1 MWAGGGSLP
10 TSEAGSLHHGIAA
23 HGAQLGGRTE
33 VKFKKSGFM
42 SLLSCSWSPLLWK
55 DAALKDNR
63 LIAKPKRRLLRSLS
77 NARRSTNTFL
87 RVHWYS
93 YIYRLPL
100 RNRVFK
106 KSSAPGP
113 QCRSMCKVAKGQQ
126 WHLSAVC
133 SLPSHREAGQRLK
146 EVREKCGFQ
155 GQRQDWSIK
164 HPLVLHQVGSPCEE
178 LCQQGNTKQSRTL

>member
-1 MWAGGGSLP
+1 MEEERNEKLQLLLNKPEKTLAHMWAGGGSLP

-113 QCRSMCKVAKGQQ
+113 QCRSMCRWQKASSGTCL
-126 WHLSAVC
+126 LSAPC
-133 SLPSHREAGQRLK
+133 LPTER
-146 EVREKCGFQ
+146 Q
-155 GQRQDWSIK
+155 GR
-164 HPLVLHQVGSPCEE
+164 G
-178 LCQQGNTKQSRTL
+178 